1 MKVSA
6 LMVAFLLVA
15 STGWAQDRPAQKTP
29 PGGGPQ
35 AELFK
40 KLDVDGDGHI
50 SKLEAA
56 AVPADTRLD
65 FDGLDRNRDGKLSM
79 DEFIAQPGGS
89 GAAGGGKRAY

>member
-1 MKVSA
+1 
-6 LMVAFLLVA
+6 
-15 STGWAQDRPAQKTP
+15 
-29 PGGGPQ
+29 
-35 AELFK
+35 LFK

-65 FDGLDRNRDGKLSM
+65 FDVLDRNRDGKLSM